1 VCVRRRTTSI
11 DGVINQAADSYFTL
25 AAAER
30 NPGLV
35 TGTGAG
41 GHLPAAATRAAA
53 DADAATSVR

>member
-41 GHLPAAATRAAA
+41 GR
-53 DADAATSVR
+53 R